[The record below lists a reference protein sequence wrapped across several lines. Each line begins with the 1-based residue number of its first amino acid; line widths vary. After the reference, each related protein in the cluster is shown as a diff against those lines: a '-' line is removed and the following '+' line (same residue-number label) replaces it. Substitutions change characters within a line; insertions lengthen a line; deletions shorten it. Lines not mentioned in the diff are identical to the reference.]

1 MAQPT
6 QQQLIALIRKLQA
19 KVKLL
24 ETELEKAREAG
35 TASPGDD
42 GKATA
47 VAVPQ
52 ARPKTAGALSQ
63 PAIARKKS
71 KTVKPPTPEAPSKP
85 EDEPVEETAVAA
97 PHKPVGPAPAMPTA
111 EPVEAAAAAEEGAAP
126 EQEEEALLP
135 GGLRRAPKPEPT
147 DPSWPIEFS
156 KPQGNV
162 LHPINDPILV
172 VPPDR
177 EVPTFE
183 PGEFLEHVLE
193 GEDEQEADMMRR
205 LHQKA
210 MECPPE
216 EKRDTLNRM
225 SSAFWTLVNSMSR
238 RIGKEDL
245 SWPKR
250 LFLRFGLVEP
260 SWCNEDLL
268 KTVYHETSKVGNT
281 GVYYLDDWLEAIY
294 RKEIRYS
301 DIDEM
306 ALDGAKPNK
315 DPDGETCVKYEMVNV
330 PQMQR
335 MVVGPR
341 ANLCAILTS
350 DFCTP
355 GRDNPVLIRPYVYE
369 TMKYLK
375 PFDYTIYERKVK
387 GEDIEVQ
394 PLVLI
399 LPGYGI
405 RAACWEPWTAG
416 RKKTGPRFLVCFFP
430 PRASVKCLVDAMSDY
445 RWESAKAES
454 MHYWLTE
461 GLTGKFL
468 ALFTTKEQRQDMKAL
483 FRTNYMHWIT
493 NEPRRVPKMDKKL
506 REWYYIQMPYTDDVK
521 APMRQGGLFMKLIER
536 EMAKREREAK
546 EKEELERIKA
556 EREARKAARKA
567 KQALA
572 EGS

>member
-1 MAQPT
+1 MAQYT
-6 QQQLIALIRKLQA
+6 QQQLITIVKKLQA
-19 KVKLL
+19 RVKQL
-24 ETELEKAREAG
+24 ESELEKARAQAAAG
-35 TASPGDD
+35 GGGGPQTMAAGRPVPKGSLANPVAGIKK
-42 GKATA
+42 KAIA
-47 VAVPQ
+47 
-52 ARPKTAGALSQ
+52 Q
-63 PAIARKKS
+63 PA
-71 KTVKPPTPEAPSKP
+71 PETPQEAAQ
-85 EDEPVEETAVAA
+85 EP
-97 PHKPVGPAPAMPTA
+97 A
-111 EPVEAAAAAEEGAAP
+111 EEAAAAAVARKSVGPPPAMPEAEPVEMPAVAEAEPQTEDEEN
-126 EQEEEALLP
+126 LLP
-135 GGLRRAPKPEPT
+135 GGLSRAPQPTPT

-156 KPQGNV
+156 KPQGHV
-162 LHPINDPILV
+162 LHPVNDPILV

-177 EVPTFE
+177 PVPKFE

-205 LHQKA
+205 LHQKI

-225 SSAFWTLVNSMSR
+225 TSTYWSLVNGMSQR
-238 RIGKEDL
+238 VGKEDF

-250 LFLRFGLVEP
+250 LFLRFGLIEP
-260 SWCNEDLL
+260 NWCKEDLMR
-268 KTVYHETSKVGNT
+268 TVYHETSKLGDT

-294 RKEIRYS
+294 RKDIRYS

-315 DPDGETCVKYEMVNV
+315 DPDGETCVKYEMTNV

-355 GRDNPVLIRPYVYE
+355 SRDNPVLIRPYVYE
-369 TMKYLK
+369 TLKYLK
-375 PFDYTIYERKVK
+375 PYDYTIYQRKVK
-387 GEDIEVQ
+387 GEEIEVQ

-405 RAACWEPWTAG
+405 RAACWEPWTPG
-416 RKKTGPRFLVCFFP
+416 RKKTGPRFLACFFP
-430 PRASVKCLVDAMSDY
+430 PRSSVKCLVDAMSDY
-445 RWESAKAES
+445 RWEGAKAES

-468 ALFTTKEQRQDMKAL
+468 ALFSTKEQRQDMKAL
-483 FRTNYMHWIT
+483 FRQNYMHWIM

-567 KQALA
+567 KQAMA
-572 EGS
+572 ESE